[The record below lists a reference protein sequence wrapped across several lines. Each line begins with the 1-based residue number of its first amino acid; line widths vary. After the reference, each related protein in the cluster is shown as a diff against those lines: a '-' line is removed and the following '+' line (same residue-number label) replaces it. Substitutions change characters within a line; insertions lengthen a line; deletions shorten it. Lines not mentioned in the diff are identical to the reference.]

1 MIKLIVT
8 GGTIDKRYNELNGE
22 LYFSKTHVP
31 EMLQRSRCKLDIDL
45 QSLMLKDSLDMTE
58 ADREALRQAC
68 SATDTE
74 QIIITHGTDTM
85 VDSAGYLA
93 KTVTDK
99 TIVLVGAMVP
109 YMISQ
114 SDALFNLGCAVVA
127 VQLLPAGIYITM
139 NGKVFAWDKV
149 IKDRQAGEFKG
160 STQQLS

>member
-1 MIKLIVT
+1 MIKLIIT

-22 LYFSKTHVP
+22 LYFPETHLP
-31 EMLQRSRCKLDIDL
+31 AMLQQSRCKLDIEL

-58 ADREALRQAC
+58 ADREAIRQAC
-68 SATDTE
+68 DATE
-74 QIIITHGTDTM
+74 VKQIIITHGTDTM
-85 VDSAGYLA
+85 VDSASYLA
-93 KTVTDK
+93 RTNTDK
-99 TIVLVGAMVP
+99 TVVLIGAMVP

-114 SDALFNLGCAVVA
+114 SDALFNLGCAVTA

-160 STQQLS
+160 IQQR

>member
-22 LYFSKTHVP
+22 LYFPETHLPV
-31 EMLQRSRCKLDIDL
+31 MLQQSRCKLDIEL
-45 QSLMLKDSLDMTE
+45 QSLMLKDSLGMTE
-58 ADREALRQAC
+58 TDREALRQAC
-68 SATDTE
+68 SAADAE

-85 VDSAGYLA
+85 VDSASYLA
-93 KTVTDK
+93 KSMTDK

-109 YMISQ
+109 YMICQ
-114 SDALFNLGCAVVA
+114 SDALFNLGCAMTA

-149 IKDRQAGEFKG
+149 MKDRQVGEFKS
-160 STQQLS
+160 STSSLS

>member
-22 LYFSKTHVP
+22 LYFPETHLP
-31 EMLQRSRCKLDIDL
+31 AMLQQSRCKLDIDL
-45 QSLMLKDSLDMTE
+45 QSLMLKDSLNMTE
-58 ADREALRQAC
+58 ADREALRQVC
-68 SATDTE
+68 SATDAE

-93 KTVTDK
+93 KTITDK

-109 YMISQ
+109 YMVSQ

-160 STQQLS
+160 STQHLS